1 MGKALGQAVGCL
13 LPGAPLVSLDSVLL
27 PDGAYLDIGA
37 PLAGGQVLP
46 VVIKTLIL

>member
-1 MGKALGQAVGCL
+1 MAYVRMDVKSEVMDMYT
-13 LPGAPLVSLDSVLL
+13 SLIVLL
-27 PDGAYLDIGA
+27 PDGAYRDIGA

>member
-1 MGKALGQAVGCL
+1 MSSRVSCGSW